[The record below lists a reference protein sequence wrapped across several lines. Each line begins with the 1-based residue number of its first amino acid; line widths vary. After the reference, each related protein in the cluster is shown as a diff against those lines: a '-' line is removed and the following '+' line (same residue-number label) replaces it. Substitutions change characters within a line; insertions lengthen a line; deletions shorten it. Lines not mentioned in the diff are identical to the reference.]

1 MKNYER
7 YSRQY
12 FNPPVNEYKWVKK
25 EYVDHAPTWCSVDL
39 RDGNQSLIV
48 PMSID
53 EKLDFFDML
62 VKIGFKEIEVGFPA
76 ASETE
81 YNFLRRLI
89 EEDRIPED
97 VTVQVLT
104 QAREHIILKTFESLK
119 GCKRAIV
126 HFYNSTSK
134 AQREQ
139 VFKKSKDE
147 IKQIAIDGAK
157 LIKRLQEENG
167 TNFRV
172 EYSPESFTGT
182 EPEYALEVCNAVLDV
197 LKPTPDNKMIINL
210 PVTVE
215 HSMPH
220 IYANQIEYMSDR
232 LNYRDAVEVSL
243 HPHNDRGCGV
253 ADTELGLLA
262 GADRVEGTLFGN
274 GERTGNVDI
283 VTLAM
288 NMFSQGVDPQLDFS
302 DIPSICEL
310 YERVTRM
317 EVSARSPYAGSL
329 VFAAFSGSHQDA
341 IAKGKKWHQEKG
353 LTSWTIPYLPID
365 PADVGREYE
374 TDVIRINSQ
383 SGKGGVG
390 YLLESQYGYVLPK
403 AFSEKVS
410 YFIKNVSD
418 VNHKEMLPN
427 EVYDCFAQEFIN
439 VKKPIELK
447 NIVFRKADADGS
459 RMHATMTVSVRGE
472 DKTIEAE
479 GSGRLSAVSRAL
491 RHELGVDISDLSYTE
506 HALERGSDSKAV
518 TYVSVTDK
526 DGNVEWG
533 VGVHDDII
541 YSSVNALFSAINRR
555 EYTKNK
561 A

>member
-7 YSRQY
+7 YTRQY

-53 EKLDFFDML
+53 EKLDFFEML

-89 EEDRIPED
+89 EENRIPDD

-119 GCKRAIV
+119 GCKKAIV

-139 VFKKSKDE
+139 VFRKSKDE

-182 EPEYALEVCNAVLDV
+182 EPEYALEVCNAVLDI
-197 LKPTPDNKMIINL
+197 LQPTADNKAIINL

-232 LNYRDAVEVSL
+232 LNYRDAVELSL

-283 VTLAM
+283 ITLGM

-302 DIPSICEL
+302 DIPSICET

-317 EVSARSPYAGSL
+317 KVGDRSPYAGAL

-341 IAKGKKWHQEKG
+341 IAKGKKWHSEKG
-353 LTSWTIPYLPID
+353 LTGWTVPYLPID

-383 SGKGGVG
+383 SGKGGVS
-390 YLLESQYGYVLPK
+390 YLLESHYGYVLPK
-403 AFSEKVS
+403 AFGEKVS

-427 EVYDCFAQEFIN
+427 EVYDCFASEFVN
-439 VKKPIELK
+439 VKRPFELK
-447 NIVFRKADADGS
+447 NIVFKKADEEGN
-459 RMHATMTVSVRGE
+459 RMHVDMVVNVRGE
-472 DKTIEAE
+472 DKSISAE

-491 RHELGVDISDLSYTE
+491 RHELNVDISDMSYTE
-506 HALERGSDSKAV
+506 HALEKGSESRAV
-518 TYVSVTDK
+518 TYVSITDK
-526 DGNVEWG
+526 NGNIEWG
-533 VGVHDDII
+533 VGVHVDII
-541 YSSVNALFSAINRR
+541 YSSVNALFTAVNRR
-555 EYTKNK
+555 EYEKNK
-561 A
+561 G